1 MAKKTD
7 DQPEARKVRLG
18 EIRHRPEFQVRERLH
33 GPTVDR
39 YVEILDQLPPVDLY
53 KIDGELIL
61 VDGFH
66 RVEAHRRVARAQVRE
81 RASRAKATADE
92 KATWLRNAE
101 QGREVPALIHTGS
114 REDALGHAAEA
125 NVSHGR
131 GLDCW
136 DLYRAI
142 AMHPL
147 TFRVSLR
154 GLASAMGT
162 SHETARTAL
171 AASRMAKV
179 APAARVKR
187 LTTREIL
194 QMERED
200 EERWP
205 EAIEEVL
212 AHKPKRNVPPGKA
225 MTDAIVAMQRL
236 AQHAPERVVKG
247 MASKRVEGLVDE
259 LADFI
264 ATLAKI
270 QKEARRKAAASVAR

>member
-1 MAKKTD
+1 
-7 DQPEARKVRLG
+7 
-18 EIRHRPEFQVRERLH
+18 
-33 GPTVDR
+33 
-39 YVEILDQLPPVDLY
+39 
-53 KIDGELIL
+53 
-61 VDGFH
+61 
-66 RVEAHRRVARAQVRE
+66 
-81 RASRAKATADE
+81 
-92 KATWLRNAE
+92 
-101 QGREVPALIHTGS
+101 
-114 REDALGHAAEA
+114 
-125 NVSHGR
+125 
-131 GLDCW
+131 
-136 DLYRAI
+136 
-142 AMHPL
+142 
-147 TFRVSLR
+147 
-154 GLASAMGT
+154 MGT

-194 QMERED
+194 QVERED
-200 EERWP
+200 EKRWP

-247 MASKRVEGLVDE
+247 MASKRAEGLVDE